1 MGFDFDYA
9 EKTAIVNKTT
19 ESDPIDFP
27 KAKAN
32 SLDRVKDQVTNYVSG
47 DINGSNGRPKPSN
60 WFRQIQQV
68 NGWFTGISRVLPQD

>member
-32 SLDRVKDQVTNYVSG
+32 SLDRVKDKVTNYVS
-47 DINGSNGRPKPSN
+47 
-60 WFRQIQQV
+60 
-68 NGWFTGISRVLPQD
+68 

>member
-27 KAKAN
+27 NSYHYEEKTKETLHLAKFN
-32 SLDRVKDQVTNYVSG
+32 
-47 DINGSNGRPKPSN
+47 
-60 WFRQIQQV
+60 QI
-68 NGWFTGISRVLPQD
+68 II